1 MSLAKEINTKL
12 DEILSIKSEMNRMLE
27 NINADAQITNIK
39 TGQKVDV
46 EEANKVV
53 DDMLS
58 RIFTELN
65 KITNNGKRAKGLFDN
80 IHYVNDVIQDQ
91 LIVKQEK
98 EQDKPK

>member
-91 LIVKQEK
+91 LIVEQE
-98 EQDKPK
+98 QNKPK